1 MTPQILRI
9 ATRKSPLALWQTNH
23 VAQALQQIHPQLKVE
38 LVEIT
43 TKGDKILDV
52 PLAKIGGKGLFVK
65 ELEHCL
71 FEKRADI
78 AVHSV
83 KDLPVEFPEG
93 LILPVILTR
102 ANPYDAFVSNEYA
115 NLAALP
121 EGAIVGT
128 ASLRRQSQLLNHRQD
143 LKIRSLRGNVGTRL
157 SKLDQGEFDAIIL
170 AAVGLQ
176 RLNMDDRIRQ
186 IFTEDIMLP
195 AIGQG
200 AIGIECR
207 QGDSN
212 TMELIKVLNDPL
224 TASRVMAERAL
235 NKRLDGGCQ
244 VPIAG
249 FAQIEGDNLNL
260 QGFVGDLEG
269 KQMLRDSIEGSI
281 DSAESLGDTLGKN
294 LLAQGAYEIL
304 KCIGH

>member
-23 VAQALQQIHPQLKVE
+23 VAQALQQTHPQLKIE
-38 LVEIT
+38 LIEIT
-43 TKGDKILDV
+43 TKGDKILDT

-71 FEKRADI
+71 FDKRADI

-93 LILPVILTR
+93 LILPVMLTR

-115 NLAALP
+115 NLDALP

-128 ASLRRQSQLLNHRQD
+128 ASLRRQSQLLNYRPD
-143 LKIRSLRGNVGTRL
+143 LNIRSLRGNVGTRL
-157 SKLDQGEFDAIIL
+157 SKLDQAEFDAIIL

-207 QGDSN
+207 TDDSN

-224 TASRVMAERAL
+224 TASRVTAERAL
-235 NKRLDGGCQ
+235 NKRLNGGCQ
-244 VPIAG
+244 FPIAG
-249 FAQIEGDNLNL
+249 FAQIEDDRLNL
-260 QGFVGDLEG
+260 RGFVGDLAG
-269 KQMLRDSIEGSI
+269 KEVLHDSIEGSI
-281 DSAESLGDTLGKN
+281 DSAEYLGDTLGKN
-294 LLAQGAYEIL
+294 LLAQGADKL
-304 KCIGH
+304 LQL

>member
-9 ATRKSPLALWQTNH
+9 ATRKSPLALWQTHH
-23 VAQALQQIHPQLKVE
+23 VAQALQQIQPQLEIE

-71 FEKRADI
+71 FDKRADI

-128 ASLRRQSQLLNHRQD
+128 ASLRRQSQLLNHRPD

-186 IFTEDIMLP
+186 IFTENIMLP

-207 QGDSN
+207 EGDSN

-235 NKRLDGGCQ
+235 NRRLDGGCQ
-244 VPIAG
+244 VPIGG
-249 FAQIEGDNLNL
+249 FAQIEADRLTL
-260 QGFVGDLEG
+260 QGFVGSLDG
-269 KQMLRDSIEGSI
+269 KQVLRESIEGSI
-281 DSAESLGDTLGKN
+281 ESAESLGDTLGKN
-294 LLAQGAYEIL
+294 LLAQGADKLLSI
-304 KCIGH
+304 

>member
-1 MTPQILRI
+1 MTQKILRI
-9 ATRKSPLALWQTNH
+9 ATRKSPLALWQTHH
-23 VAQALQQIHPQLKVE
+23 VSQELKKIHSNLKIE
-38 LVEIT
+38 LISLT
-43 TKGDKILDV
+43 TKGDKILDT

-65 ELEHCL
+65 ELENAL
-71 FEKRADI
+71 FDKRADI

-83 KDLPVEFPEG
+83 KDLPVEFPAG
-93 LILPVILTR
+93 LILPVIMNR
-102 ANPYDAFVSNEYA
+102 ANPYDAFVSNKYS

-128 ASLRRQSQLLNHRQD
+128 ASLRRQSQLLNHRSD
-143 LKIRSLRGNVGTRL
+143 LNIRTLRGNVGTRL

-176 RLNMDDRIRQ
+176 RLNLEDRISE
-186 IFTEDIMLP
+186 IFTENIMLP

-207 QGDSN
+207 EDDSN
-212 TMELIKVLNDPL
+212 TIELIKVLNDPL
-224 TASRVMAERAL
+224 TASRIMAERAL
-235 NKRLDGGCQ
+235 NKRLNGGCQ
-244 VPIAG
+244 VPIGG
-249 FAQIEGDNLNL
+249 FAQIEANRLNL

-281 DSAESLGDTLGKN
+281 DSAEYLGDTLGKK
-294 LLAQGAYEIL
+294 LLAQGADKL
-304 KCIGH
+304 LQL

>member
-1 MTPQILRI
+1 MTTQTVRI

-23 VAQALQQIHPQLKVE
+23 VAQKLQQIHPHIKIE

-71 FEKRADI
+71 FDKRADI

-102 ANPYDAFVSNEYA
+102 ANPYDAFVSNKYD

-128 ASLRRQSQLLNHRQD
+128 ASLRRQSQLLNHRPD

-207 QGDSN
+207 EDDSN

-235 NKRLDGGCQ
+235 NRRLEGGCQ
-244 VPIAG
+244 VPIGG
-249 FAQIEGDNLNL
+249 FAQIEADRLTL
-260 QGFVGDLEG
+260 QGFVGSLDG
-269 KQMLRDSIEGSI
+269 KQVLRESIEGSI
-281 DSAESLGDTLGKN
+281 ESAESLGDSLGKK
-294 LLAQGAYEIL
+294 LLAQGADKL
-304 KCIGH
+304 LQL

>member
-1 MTPQILRI
+1 MKPQILRI
-9 ATRKSPLALWQTNH
+9 ATRKSPLALWQTHH
-23 VAQALQQIHPQLKVE
+23 VAQALQQTHPELEIE

-71 FEKRADI
+71 FDKRADI

-128 ASLRRQSQLLNHRQD
+128 ASLRRQSQLLNHRPD

-176 RLNMDDRIRQ
+176 RLNMEDRIRQ
-186 IFTEDIMLP
+186 IFTSDIMLP

-207 QGDSN
+207 EGDSN
-212 TMELIKVLNDPL
+212 TIEMIKVLNDPL

-235 NKRLDGGCQ
+235 NRRLNGGCQ
-244 VPIAG
+244 VPIGG
-249 FAQIEGDNLNL
+249 FAQIEGDNLTL

-269 KQMLRDSIEGSI
+269 KQVLRESIQGSI
-281 DSAESLGDTLGKN
+281 DSAESLGDTLGKT
-294 LLAQGAYEIL
+294 LLAQGADKL
-304 KCIGH
+304 LQL

>member
-1 MTPQILRI
+1 MKPQILRI
-9 ATRKSPLALWQTNH
+9 ATRKSPLALWQTHH
-23 VAQALQQIHPQLKVE
+23 VAQALQQTHPELEIE

-71 FEKRADI
+71 FDKRADI

-128 ASLRRQSQLLNHRQD
+128 ASLRRQSQLLNHRPD

-176 RLNMDDRIRQ
+176 RLNMEDRIRQ
-186 IFTEDIMLP
+186 IFTSDIMLP

-207 QGDSN
+207 EGDSN
-212 TMELIKVLNDPL
+212 TIEMIKVLNDPL

-235 NKRLDGGCQ
+235 NRRLNGGCQ
-244 VPIAG
+244 VPIGG
-249 FAQIEGDNLNL
+249 FAQIEGDNLTL

-269 KQMLRDSIEGSI
+269 KQVLRESVQGSI
-281 DSAESLGDTLGKN
+281 DSAESLGDTLGKT
-294 LLAQGAYEIL
+294 LLAQGADKL
-304 KCIGH
+304 LQL

>member
-9 ATRKSPLALWQTNH
+9 ATRKSPLALWQTHH
-23 VAQALQQIHPQLKVE
+23 VAQALQQIQPQLEIE

-71 FEKRADI
+71 FDKRADI

-83 KDLPVEFPEG
+83 KDLPVEFPAG

-128 ASLRRQSQLLNHRQD
+128 ASLRRQSQLLNHRPD

-186 IFTEDIMLP
+186 IFTENIMLP

-207 QGDSN
+207 EGDSN

-235 NKRLDGGCQ
+235 NKRLNGGCQ
-244 VPIAG
+244 VPIGG
-249 FAQIEGDNLNL
+249 FAQIEANRLNL

-269 KQMLRDSIEGSI
+269 KQVLRDSIEGSI
-281 DSAESLGDTLGKN
+281 DSAESLGDTLGKK
-294 LLAQGAYEIL
+294 LLAQGADKL
-304 KCIGH
+304 LQL

>member
-9 ATRKSPLALWQTNH
+9 ATRKSPLALWQTHH
-23 VAQALQQIHPQLKVE
+23 VAQALQQIQPQLEIE

-71 FEKRADI
+71 FDKRADI

-128 ASLRRQSQLLNHRQD
+128 ASLRRQSQLLNHRPD

-186 IFTEDIMLP
+186 IFTENIMLP

-207 QGDSN
+207 EGDSN

-244 VPIAG
+244 VPIGG
-249 FAQIEGDNLNL
+249 FAQIEANRLNL

-269 KQMLRDSIEGSI
+269 KQVLRDSIEGSI
-281 DSAESLGDTLGKN
+281 DSAESLGDTLGKT
-294 LLAQGAYEIL
+294 LLAQGADKL
-304 KCIGH
+304 LQL